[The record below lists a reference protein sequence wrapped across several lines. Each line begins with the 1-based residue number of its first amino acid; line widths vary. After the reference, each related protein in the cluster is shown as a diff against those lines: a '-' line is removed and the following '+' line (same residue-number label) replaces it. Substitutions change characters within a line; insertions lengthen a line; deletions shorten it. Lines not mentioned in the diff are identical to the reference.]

1 MDNYPAFHRFMLSLW
16 ASQSVNQYIYS
27 PELPSHITVE
37 FQVEIVIFC
46 QLGAEGT
53 RIRGF

>member
-1 MDNYPAFHRFMLSLW
+1 MDNYPAFHRFMSSLW

-37 FQVEIVIFC
+37 FQAEIVIF
-46 QLGAEGT
+46 AS
-53 RIRGF
+53 